1 MFQVSQLPCNKVID
15 PENRVAFSQ
24 KRIAEM
30 RTEKS
35 RSTRDHDVKT
45 LL

>member
-24 KRIAEM
+24 ERIAEM
-30 RTEKS
+30 RSEKS
-35 RSTRDHDVKT
+35 CDARDHDVKT